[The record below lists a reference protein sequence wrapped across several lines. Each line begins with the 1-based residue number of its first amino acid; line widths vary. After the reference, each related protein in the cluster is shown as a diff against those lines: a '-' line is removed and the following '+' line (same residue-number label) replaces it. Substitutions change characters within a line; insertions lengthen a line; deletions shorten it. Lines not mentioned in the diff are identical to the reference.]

1 MQAACQIGLLWAA
14 PRSQGSSE
22 HALGQEPR
30 APPRPVCYRTGTGRE
45 VVAPAQRAARST
57 DHPGAHVA
65 EPLSILVCDD
75 EELIRWSLREY
86 LEGEGY
92 AVVEAGDG
100 QECLE
105 RIRGAT
111 PDLVVLDLK
120 MPRKSGMEVL
130 EELALED
137 RDLPVIV
144 ITAHGAVDLAL
155 KASRLGARAYLSKP
169 FDLREVGLAVRQ
181 ALKTHRLES
190 EVRYL
195 RGRKAGAYGK
205 ILGSSPAMQRLFET
219 LRRLERVDAPTVL
232 ITGES
237 GTGKD
242 LIAHAIHENGPRRD
256 GPMMEVDCASLPD
269 QLIESELFGHERG
282 AFTDARSTKRGLF
295 EVARG
300 GTIFLDEI
308 SETSVGTQAKLLRA
322 LESRRFKRVGGVAD
336 IGLDA
341 GVIAATNRDLE
352 AEVEVGRFRQDLY
365 YRLNVIRIDVP
376 PLRVRREDVPTLV
389 DHFLRRFNAK
399 FGRNVQG
406 VSEDALMR
414 LQAADWP
421 GNVRELRN
429 VLERAVIM
437 EADEMLLGTHLPT
450 ELGLPAVS
458 LPPREDPFVLP
469 AAGIALERLERSLL
483 DQAMARTA
491 GNQSAAARLL
501 GISRFALRYRLE
513 KHGLTTTRGG

>member
-1 MQAACQIGLLWAA
+1 M
-14 PRSQGSSE
+14 PE
-22 HALGQEPR
+22 
-30 APPRPVCYRTGTGRE
+30 
-45 VVAPAQRAARST
+45 ST
-57 DHPGAHVA
+57 T
-65 EPLSILVCDD
+65 ILVCDD

-92 AVVEAGDG
+92 AVDEAVDG
-100 QECLE
+100 VDCLAKV
-105 RIRGAT
+105 RGGA
-111 PDLVVLDLK
+111 PDLLVLDLK
-120 MPRKSGMEVL
+120 MPRMGGMQVL
-130 EELALED
+130 GELAADEL
-137 RDLPVIV
+137 DLPVIV
-144 ITAHGAVDLAL
+144 ITAHGAVELAL
-155 KASRLGARAYLSKP
+155 QATRLGARAYLSKP

-181 ALKTHRLES
+181 VLKTHRLES

-195 RGRKAGAYGK
+195 RGKKSRAYGK
-205 ILGSSPAMQRLFET
+205 ILGSSAAMQRLFET

-232 ITGES
+232 ITGAS

-242 LIAHAIHENGPRRD
+242 LVAHAIHENGPRRD
-256 GPMMEVDCASLPD
+256 GPMMDVDCASLPD

-282 AFTDARSTKRGLF
+282 AFTDARTTKRGLF

-322 LESRRFKRVGGVAD
+322 LESRRFKRVGGTAD
-336 IGLDA
+336 IALDA

-352 AEVEVGRFRQDLY
+352 GEVEAVRFRQDLF

-376 PLRVRREDVPTLV
+376 PLRERRDDIPTLV
-389 DHFLRRFNAK
+389 EHFLGRFNAK

-414 LQAADWP
+414 LQAYDWP

-437 EADEMLLGTHLPT
+437 EADDMLLGTHLPR
-450 ELGLPAVS
+450 ELGLAPSSDVPLLPAI
-458 LPPREDPFVLP
+458 DPFALP
-469 AAGIALERLERSLL
+469 EGGVDLEDVERRLLQ
-483 DQAMARTA
+483 QAMDRTG

-501 GISRFALRYRLE
+501 RISRYALRYRLE
-513 KHGLTTTRGG
+513 KYGLVERRGGRS

>member
-1 MQAACQIGLLWAA
+1 MPKATT
-14 PRSQGSSE
+14 
-22 HALGQEPR
+22 
-30 APPRPVCYRTGTGRE
+30 V
-45 VVAPAQRAARST
+45 
-57 DHPGAHVA
+57 
-65 EPLSILVCDD
+65 LVCDD

-92 AVVEAGDG
+92 SVAEAADG
-100 QECLE
+100 VECLE
-105 RIRGAT
+105 RVAVRV
-111 PDLVVLDLK
+111 PDLLILDLK
-120 MPRKSGMEVL
+120 MPRMGGMKVL
-130 EELALED
+130 AELSALEL
-137 RDLPVIV
+137 DLPVIV
-144 ITAHGAVDLAL
+144 ITAHGAVELAL
-155 KASRLGARAYLSKP
+155 EATRLGARAYLSKP

-181 ALKTHRLES
+181 VLKTHRLEN

-205 ILGSSPAMQRLFET
+205 ILGSSTAMQRLFET

-232 ITGES
+232 ITGAS

-242 LIAHAIHENGPRRD
+242 LIAHAIHENGPRHE
-256 GPMMEVDCASLPD
+256 GPMMDVDCASLPD

-282 AFTDARSTKRGLF
+282 AFTDARTTKRGLF

-322 LESRRFKRVGGVAD
+322 LESRRFKRVGGTAD
-336 IGLDA
+336 IHLDA

-352 AEVEVGRFRQDLY
+352 TAVEDGRFREDLF

-376 PLRVRREDVPTLV
+376 PLRERADDIPTLV
-389 DHFLRRFNAK
+389 EHFLARFNAK

-406 VSEDALMR
+406 VSDDALMR
-414 LQAADWP
+414 LQAYAWP

-437 EADEMLLGTHLPT
+437 EADDMLLGTHLPRDM
-450 ELGLPAVS
+450 GLQPSAAESNEAVAEPFS
-458 LPPREDPFVLP
+458 LPEG
-469 AAGIALERLERSLL
+469 GIQLEVVERRLLQ
-483 DQAMARTA
+483 QAMERTN

-501 GISRFALRYRLE
+501 GISRYALRYRLE
-513 KHGLTTTRGG
+513 KHGLVEPRGG